1 MATSLAA
8 WATGF
13 QPSDED
19 LALARRALL
28 DTLAVMH
35 GAREH
40 PLSGVFTRLSEA
52 GRWAALAHVLDYDD
66 LHMQSTTH
74 VSAVCVPAALASGGG
89 ADAYLAAAGVMA
101 RLGTALGWRHYEAG
115 WHATCTAGA
124 PAAAVAAAVG
134 RGLDAER
141 TAVAMALAIPA
152 AGGVQRAFGTAAKSL
167 QVAFA
172 VEAGIRAAELA
183 EAGATADV
191 CAVEDWME
199 LVGGD
204 PASVDVHGPAVPGGL
219 AVKLYP
225 CCYALQRPISA
236 TLALGPL
243 AANRVRAIR
252 VATPACSLAPL
263 IHHRPR
269 TGLEGKFSLEYGLA
283 AALIDGR
290 PGLASF
296 SDDAVR
302 RPDAVRLTQA
312 VETVT
317 TADGEG
323 GEDLLAGQV
332 EIEVVLDDG
341 RRLDATLVLP
351 PGAPDRPPTEE
362 ELRSKLE
369 LCAGAEA
376 DVLAALSWASAATY
390 LRARLAA

>member
-1 MATSLAA
+1 
-8 WATGF
+8 
-13 QPSDED
+13 
-19 LALARRALL
+19 
-28 DTLAVMH
+28 
-35 GAREH
+35 
-40 PLSGVFTRLSEA
+40 
-52 GRWAALAHVLDYDD
+52 
-66 LHMQSTTH
+66 
-74 VSAVCVPAALASGGG
+74 
-89 ADAYLAAAGVMA
+89 MA

-183 EAGATADV
+183 EAGASADV
-191 CAVEDWME
+191 CAVEDWLE

-204 PASVDVHGPAVPGGL
+204 PAAVDVHGPAVPGGL

-269 TGLEGKFSLEYGLA
+269 TGLEGKFSLEYGIA
-283 AALIDGR
+283 AALIDR
-290 PGLASF
+290 PPGLASF

-302 RPDAVRLTQA
+302 RPDAVRLTEA
-312 VETVT
+312 VETE
-317 TADGEG
+317 AAGERG
-323 GEDLLAGQV
+323 QDLLAGQAQ
-332 EIEVVLDDG
+332 IEVVLDDG
-341 RRLDATLVLP
+341 RRVEATLELP
-351 PGAPDRPPTEE
+351 PGAPDRPATDE
-362 ELRSKLE
+362 ELRSKLV
-369 LCAGAEA
+369 LCAGGEA
-376 DVLAALSWASAATY
+376 DVLAAVSWESAATD
-390 LRARLAA
+390 LRARLVA